1 MIRLGLL
8 SKSLPVIALV
18 TLLSSNV
25 ASSELIRVSAMPV
38 EVSIGAH
45 PSWGASFEYM
55 PSIRIVPANET
66 EVPAPDGV
74 QSENDSRDRPAEF
87 EVRTRKCPSNDHPA
101 YGGFFEVFVRF
112 PLSGRLVRW
121 FRLESEE
128 WDLFDLGSYDRF
140 DVTVEVV
147 RQEPLLVALRLERE
161 SSGVNT
167 HWPEETLLLV
177 RLVDD
182 LPVVLALFGTAG
194 PDGGGA
200 CGAPDNGF
208 APGDGL
214 SCRALENDFE
224 FFCLETSFRSPF
236 ERFAFSSSFL
246 EPGHSKMDPTQ
257 RPRDLIEEFSRRLV
271 KRVDPRGVRETL
283 GPLGPVQCIDA
294 WTSRRSGRRFLLLE
308 APVQDA
314 TFLAVSPKE
323 RKGSRFEILTIA
335 CVDLEPT
342 TDETSE
348 WYLDLDEPLYGL
360 PTEYPRYELETVR
373 TRNSAAIRI
382 VEVIRTAKQDST
394 FRRLEWTGI
403 EERPEGIVASTIVL
417 ANETPTYKRCGH
429 VSFDPSAVRLE
440 RGGQKGI
447 LARLVMRDEI
457 STDAP
462 EVPWWP
468 ESLYQNP
475 VRRVGLRWKTGA
487 GFRVELLPGP
497 PPPGASFGLPVV
509 RPDGSLADRPPMEN
523 GF

>member
-1 MIRLGLL
+1 M
-8 SKSLPVIALV
+8 SKALPAIALL
-18 TLLSSNV
+18 TLFASDA
-25 ASSELIRVSAMPV
+25 ASSQLIDVSAEPV
-38 EVSIGAH
+38 KVSIGAH
-45 PSWGASFEYM
+45 PSWEASFEYM
-55 PSIRIVPANET
+55 PSIRLVPAKET

-74 QSENDSRDRPAEF
+74 ESEKASRDRPSGV
-87 EVRTRKCPSNDHPA
+87 EVRTRKCLSEAHPEYGE
-101 YGGFFEVFVRF
+101 YGGYLEVFVRLPF
-112 PLSGRLVRW
+112 SGGLVRW

-128 WDLFDLGSYDRF
+128 WDLFDLDGFDRF
-140 DVTVEVV
+140 GVTVEVV
-147 RQEPLLVALRLERE
+147 RQESLLVALRLERE

-182 LPVVLALFGTAG
+182 LPVVLARFGTKG

-208 APGDGL
+208 ASGTGL

-224 FFCLETSFRSPF
+224 LLCLETSVWSPF
-236 ERFAFSSSFL
+236 ERFAASSGFL
-246 EPGHSKMDPTQ
+246 EPGHSRMAPPQ
-257 RPRDLIEEFSRRLV
+257 RPRDLIEEFARRLV
-271 KRVDPRGVRETL
+271 KQGDPRGVRESL

-308 APVQDA
+308 APVHDA
-314 TFLAVSPKE
+314 TFLAVSPKK
-323 RKGSRFEILTIA
+323 RTGKRLEILTIS

-348 WYLDLDEPLYGL
+348 WYLDLDEPLDDL
-360 PTEYPRYELETVR
+360 PTEHPQYEFETVR
-373 TRNSAAIRI
+373 ARDSAGVRI
-382 VEVIRTAKQDST
+382 VEVVRTAKQDST

-417 ANETPTYKRCGH
+417 ANETPTYKRCGQ

-440 RGGQKGI
+440 RGGQMGL

-457 STDAP
+457 STDVP
-462 EVPWWP
+462 EIPWWP
-468 ESLYQNP
+468 ESLYKNP
-475 VRRVGLRWKTGA
+475 VRRAGLRWKKGA
-487 GFRVELLPGP
+487 GFRVDLLPGP
-497 PPPGASFGLPVV
+497 LPPGTSFGLPVV
-509 RPDGSLADRPPMEN
+509 RPDGSLADRPPLEN